1 MVAQRY
7 KLQPLFDTLEIIQKN
22 QAPAFLTTAQKR
34 DYLQAC
40 RFLLCYQSIPATFNT
55 YRREIERLL
64 QWCQGKANKTLKQLH
79 REDIEAYIK
88 FCQNPPKAWIS
99 LKKVPRFIDK
109 DGQRVPNPAW
119 RPFVATLPK
128 AHISQGKKPHPENYI
143 LSEKSM
149 REIFTICSSFFN
161 FLIQE
166 NYMQINPVTQ
176 LRQKSKYFTQQHT
189 PKVIRKLSELQWGYV
204 IETAYLMA
212 EENKKH
218 ERTLFMMNALYGMYL
233 RISELAAS
241 ERWTPKMGDFQRD
254 ADGLWWF
261 TTISKGNKARQ
272 IAVSPA
278 MLNALKRW
286 RKHLNLSPLP
296 SLGENRP
303 LIPKEIG
310 AGPITSTRPI
320 RMLVQAC
327 FDRAVV
333 RLENDGFKEEAQQL
347 MHATVHWLRHTGI
360 SEDVKIRP
368 REHVR
373 DDAGHSSSA
382 ITDKYIDVEL
392 RERASSARK
401 KQIIPESFSDDIHQK

>member
-1 MVAQRY
+1 MAHRN
-7 KLQPLFDTLEIIQKN
+7 KPCPLFDTIEAIQRLT
-22 QAPAFLTTAQKR
+22 APAFLTDAQKC
-34 DYLQAC
+34 DYQQAC
-40 RFLLCYQSIPATFNT
+40 RFLLSYKNISATFLT

-64 QWCQGKANKTLKQLH
+64 QWCQCKADKTLKQLC
-79 REDIEAYIK
+79 REDMEAYIK
-88 FCQNPPKAWIS
+88 FCQKPPKTWIS
-99 LKKVPRFIDK
+99 LKKVPRFMNK
-109 DGQRVPNPAW
+109 DGHRVPNTDW

-128 AHISQGKKPHPENYI
+128 VQISQGKKPEVENYT
-143 LSEKSM
+143 LSEKSL

-161 FLIQE
+161 FLLQE
-166 NYMQINPVTQ
+166 NYLQVNSVAQM
-176 LRQKSKYFTQQHT
+176 RQKNRFFTQQHT
-189 PKVIRKLSELQWGYV
+189 KKIIRKLSELQWGYV

-212 EENKKH
+212 EENAKY
-218 ERTLFMMNALYGMYL
+218 ERTLFIMNALYGMYL

-241 ERWTPKMGDFQRD
+241 KRWLPKMGDFQRD

-261 TTISKGNKARQ
+261 TTVGKGNKQRQ

-296 SLGENRP
+296 SLGETSP
-303 LIPKEIG
+303 LIPKHIG
-310 AGPITSTRPI
+310 VGSITSTRPI
-320 RMLVQAC
+320 SVLVQEC
-327 FDRAVV
+327 FDRAVA
-333 RLENDGFKEEAQQL
+333 RLEKDGFKDESQQL

-392 RERASSARK
+392 RERANSARK
-401 KQIIPESFSDDIHQK
+401 KQIIPESVMDDIDYK

>member
-1 MVAQRY
+1 MAHRN
-7 KLQPLFDTLEIIQKN
+7 KLCPLFDTLEAIQELT
-22 QAPAFLTTAQKR
+22 APAFLTDAQKR
-34 DYLQAC
+34 DYQQAC
-40 RFLLCYQSIPATFNT
+40 HFLLSYQNISATFLT

-64 QWCQGKANKTLKQLH
+64 QWCQCKADKTLKQLC
-79 REDIEAYIK
+79 REDMEAYIK
-88 FCQNPPKAWIS
+88 FCQKPTKTWIS
-99 LKKVPRFIDK
+99 LKKVPRFMNK
-109 DGQRVPNPAW
+109 DGHRVPNTDW

-128 AHISQGKKPHPENYI
+128 AQISQGKKPDVENYTF
-143 LSEKSM
+143 SEKSL

-161 FLIQE
+161 FLLQE
-166 NYMQINPVTQ
+166 NYLQVNPIAQ
-176 LRQKSKYFTQQHT
+176 MRQKNRFFTQQHT
-189 PKVIRKLSELQWGYV
+189 KKIIRKLSELQWGYV

-212 EENKKH
+212 DENAKY
-218 ERTLFMMNALYGMYL
+218 ERTLFIMNALYGMYL

-241 ERWTPKMGDFQRD
+241 KRWLPKMGDFQRD
-254 ADGLWWF
+254 SDGLWWF
-261 TTISKGNKARQ
+261 TTVGKGNKQRQ

-296 SLGENRP
+296 SLGETSP
-303 LIPKEIG
+303 LIPKHIG
-310 AGPITSTRPI
+310 VGSITSTRPI
-320 RMLVQAC
+320 RVLVQEC
-327 FDRAVV
+327 FDHAVA
-333 RLENDGFKEEAQQL
+333 RLEKDGFKEEAQQL

-401 KQIIPESFSDDIHQK
+401 KQIIPESVMENIDHK